1 MLVTLEDVKAARER
15 VREHLYLSP
24 CARTETLTR
33 MADCRAFLKLENLQM
48 TGAYKERGALN
59 KLLTLSP
66 ADRAKGLVAASAGNH
81 AQAVAYHAGRLGIA
95 ATIVMPEATPLLKVA
110 NTRGHGA
117 RVVLHGA
124 NYEEAYSE
132 ARRLEGTEG
141 LTFVHPFDDPAIIAG
156 QGTVA
161 LEILEQVP
169 DVEAVL
175 VPVGGGGL
183 IAGVAVALKAIAP
196 GVRVVGVET
205 ELLPSMLTAVE
216 EGRLV
221 TLEPASSL
229 ADGIAVKRAGELTF
243 EHVKAFVDEIVTV
256 SEEEIASA
264 ILYLLEK
271 EKTVAEGAGAVAVA
285 ALLNH
290 KVRGLEGRR
299 VVAIVT
305 GGNIDVN
312 VISRIIE
319 RGLVRDGR
327 LVRMLVAM
335 QDKPG
340 QLAKVST
347 VVANHRANVI
357 EVHHTRA
364 FSDRFGDTSLQLTLE
379 TRGPEHGEENPAG
392 ASGARISGR
401 AALTRQR
408 VPAERRSVARR
419 PTRSPAHPRPPA
431 APPGSRPPPRWCD
444 RR

>member
-1 MLVTLEDVKAARER
+1 MLVTLDDVVAARQR
-15 VREHLYLSP
+15 IADHIYVSP
-24 CARTETLTR
+24 CARSETFS
-33 MADCRAFLKLENLQM
+33 RAIGAHGFLKLENLQM

-59 KLLTLSP
+59 KLLTMPP
-66 ADRAKGLVAASAGNH
+66 AERAKGLVAASAGNH
-81 AQAVAYHAGRLGIA
+81 AQAVAYHAGRLGVA

-124 NYEEAYSE
+124 NYEEAYAE
-132 ARRLEGTEG
+132 ARRLEQVEG
-141 LTFVHPFDDPAIIAG
+141 LTFVHPFDDPAVIAG

-161 LEILEQVP
+161 LELLEQVP
-169 DVEAVL
+169 DLDAVL

-183 IAGVAVALKAIAP
+183 VSGMAVALKARAP
-196 GVRVVGVET
+196 HVRVIGVET
-205 ELLPSMLTAVE
+205 EMLPCMLASLD

-221 TLEPASSL
+221 TVEAASTV
-229 ADGIAVKRAGELTF
+229 ADGIAVKRAGEITF
-243 EHVKAFVDEIVTV
+243 LHVQKLVDEIVTV

-299 VVAIVT
+299 VVAMVS

-312 VISRIIE
+312 VVARVIE
-319 RGLVRDGR
+319 RGLVKEGR
-327 LVRMLVAM
+327 LVRIVVHLP
-335 QDKPG
+335 DKPG
-340 QLAKVST
+340 QLAKVSG

-364 FSDRFGDTSLQLTLE
+364 FSHRFGDTTLQLTLE
-379 TRGPEHGEENPAG
+379 TRGLDHVEE
-392 ASGARISGR
+392 ILR
-401 AALTRQR
+401 ALR
-408 VPAERRSVARR
+408 ERGYQVERA
-419 PTRSPAHPRPPA
+419 
-431 APPGSRPPPRWCD
+431 
-444 RR
+444 